1 MCFLSDQ
8 FNCVEFWHL
17 VAANIMCGE
26 LTQAAELI
34 QQHPDYSEQN
44 RVLSTV
50 HRWIA
55 SRPLLSHFSVSGL
68 SLSRS

>member
-1 MCFLSDQ
+1 
-8 FNCVEFWHL
+8 
-17 VAANIMCGE
+17 MCGE

-68 SLSRS
+68 NF